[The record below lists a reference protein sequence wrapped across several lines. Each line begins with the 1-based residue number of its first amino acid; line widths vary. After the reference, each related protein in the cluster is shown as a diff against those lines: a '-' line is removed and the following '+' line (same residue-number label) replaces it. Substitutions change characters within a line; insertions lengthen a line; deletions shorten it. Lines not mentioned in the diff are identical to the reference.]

1 MGVAAADGG
10 LIRQGFKGGGRQDVE
25 SQYGAD
31 SVGSYDSSQ
40 NVSNR
45 DQVYGGNN
53 FKSDP
58 DDNREQ
64 YGAQGQYSKDLL
76 QHQVMW

>member
-1 MGVAAADGG
+1 MI
-10 LIRQGFKGGGRQDVE
+10 LQQN
-25 SQYGAD
+25 GA
-31 SVGSYDSSQ
+31 
-40 NVSNR
+40 SNR

-53 FKSDP
+53 SKSDP

-64 YGAQGQYSKDLL
+64 YGAQGSILKDLL